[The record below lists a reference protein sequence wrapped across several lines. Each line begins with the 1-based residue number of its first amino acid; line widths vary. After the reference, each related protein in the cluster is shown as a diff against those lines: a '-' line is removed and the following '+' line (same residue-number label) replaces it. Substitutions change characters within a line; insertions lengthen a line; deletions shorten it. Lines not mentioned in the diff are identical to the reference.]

1 MLRSAGDMLGLRR
14 TRDVLVE
21 LSSSQLK
28 GIWELK
34 KKIWARNMN
43 IQVMVQMQSR
53 GELAQVTV
61 ECEKSTGLRNTGKSN
76 IQRSE
81 EWMSK
86 RRGQWKHQSYEEI
99 PEHVVQ

>member
-1 MLRSAGDMLGLRR
+1 M
-14 TRDVLVE
+14 E

-28 GIWELK
+28 GVWELK
-34 KKIWARNMN
+34 KKMWARNMN
-43 IQVMVQMQSR
+43 IQVMVETQSG
-53 GELAQVTV
+53 GELAQVTA
-61 ECEKSTGLRNTGKSN
+61 EYEKSTGLRNTGKSN

-99 PEHVVQ
+99 LEHVV